1 MMDSLEAWKS
11 IDIRTGKI
19 VSVEET
25 SGTEKP
31 FYLITADFGSE
42 IGKRT
47 TVAGLPLY
55 YKDTELKDKIIVG
68 VVNLPPKK
76 IGPHESQF
84 LILAVKSDDKVALLT
99 SDKDM
104 TEGLKV
110 F

>member
-1 MMDSLEAWKS
+1 MNTIESFQSL
-11 IDIRTGKI
+11 DIRTGKI
-19 VSVEET
+19 LSVKDAT
-25 SGTEKP
+25 GTEKP

-47 TVAGLPLY
+47 TVAGLPPY
-55 YKDTELKDKIIVG
+55 YKSKELKGKIIVG

-76 IGPHESQF
+76 VGPNTSEF

-99 SDKDM
+99 LDKDLP
-104 TEGLKV
+104 EGLKV